1 MFGNLSVARARLPS
15 LANDTAPFFGDLQA
29 NPLAPLTLAPKAR
42 RPHLTFVPLALILS
56 RAHSALVTP
65 GHR

>member
-1 MFGNLSVARARLPS
+1 MFGNLSVTRARLPS

-29 NPLAPLTLAPKAR
+29 NPLAPLTLAPNAR
-42 RPHLTFVPLALILS
+42 LHLTFVPLALILS
-56 RAHSALVTP
+56 RAHSALATS

>member
-15 LANDTAPFFGDLQA
+15 LANNTALFFGDLQA

-42 RPHLTFVPLALILS
+42 PHLTLVPPALTLS
-56 RAHSALVTP
+56 RAHSALATT

>member
-42 RPHLTFVPLALILS
+42 LYLTLVPLASTLS
-56 RAHSALVTP
+56 RPHSALATS

>member
-42 RPHLTFVPLALILS
+42 PHLTFALLALTLS
-56 RAHSALVTP
+56 RAHSALATS